1 MFMQYI
7 LVTFP
12 YPPSFACA
20 PLSVPPSTCQ
30 PPHHPPPV
38 VNIPVTRV
46 LNVCGVEETKYKL
59 TSTPPPSIAP
69 LYNCCNRYGCKSN
82 ITAPTSSCCSSPSP
96 LTSFSSPQYFH
107 HHPRHDIFC
116 GLNLWHR
123 RHGGHH
129 HLHHHARHLLSLK
142 ELSRKQRIS
151 KICC

>member
-1 MFMQYI
+1 MSLKKSNICIFFHSIWKNLHLTEIFYTDMSVVS
-7 LVTFP
+7 VTNMR
-12 YPPSFACA
+12 Y
-20 PLSVPPSTCQ
+20 
-30 PPHHPPPV
+30 
-38 VNIPVTRV
+38 
-46 LNVCGVEETKYKL
+46 ETKYKL

-69 LYNCCNRYGCKSN
+69 LYNCGNRYGCKSN
-82 ITAPTSSCCSSPSP
+82 ITAPISSCCSSPSP
-96 LTSFSSPQYFH
+96 LTSSPRYFH
-107 HHPRHDIFC
+107 HHPYHDIFC